1 MELGISWLTQLT
13 NFNIKLIK
21 PYVIINSVGLFF
33 KMNLEKIIK
42 YSGYLSSGLFML
54 IGFIVSF
61 EVISRYIFNAPTI
74 WVNEISRF
82 LQIWATY
89 LALTYSFHKNDFIR
103 ITVIYDRLG
112 QSGKKILDFISML
125 FILFFS
131 SFVVYYGWLI
141 AYDSLKVGRTS
152 STILDVP
159 SFLTELAIPL
169 CFFLLVIRVSIEI
182 VRKLG
187 LLIK

>member
-1 MELGISWLTQLT
+1 M
-13 NFNIKLIK
+13 NFYNKF
-21 PYVIINSVGLFF
+21 V
-33 KMNLEKIIK
+33 K
-42 YSGYLSSGLFML
+42 YSGYLASALFIT
-54 IGFIVSF
+54 IGFIISY
-61 EVISRYIFNAPTI
+61 EVIARYVFNSPTI
-74 WVNEISRF
+74 WVNEVSRF

-103 ITVIYDRLG
+103 ITVVYDRLNEN
-112 QSGKKILDFISML
+112 GKKILDFISFI
-125 FILFFS
+125 FILIFS

-169 CFFLLVIRVSIEI
+169 CFAFLVLRVLLEAIKYIRNFT
-182 VRKLG
+182 K
-187 LLIK
+187 